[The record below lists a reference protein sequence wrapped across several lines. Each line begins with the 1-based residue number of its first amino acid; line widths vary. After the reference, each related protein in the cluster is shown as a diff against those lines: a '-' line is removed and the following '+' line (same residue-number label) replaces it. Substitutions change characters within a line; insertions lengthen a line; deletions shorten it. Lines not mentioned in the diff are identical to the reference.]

1 MDTHN
6 ISMLLEHDV
15 PVARHLHIPSPNSK
29 YHEVTCRQAQL
40 TVVEMLT
47 RRTSFTLVEARS
59 YVKILDKYTCTFAVL
74 EMEQISKL

>member
-47 RRTSFTLVEARS
+47 RRTSFMLVEAHS
-59 YVKILDKYTCTFAVL
+59 YVKILDKYICTFTVL
-74 EMEQISKL
+74 EMEQICKL